1 MQNFFNAD
9 VVIFNKQSKPM
20 HGYLEFS
27 ELGSTVPLNVLN
39 PHEANMGNIIITNQY
54 GKLSGTGAGTGVSQI
69 LLQDKN
75 YTVRYYEFIGT
86 IFDIQDPSQFEL
98 IRTLDYY
105 CENSLSGAE
114 AGPLV
119 NLDTMVDLRNFDP
132 ALASYVEL
140 RGYYKA
146 GDMWTSRYK
155 FDGFNTYTDDG
166 GSVIKSSLNE
176 YQNGRWLLVDTRDQ
190 IDVKQFGIK
199 SGEECS
205 VQLLNAFNYCN
216 SVDREL
222 VFTANN
228 EWCQYLISGG
238 NTYECPRVLAH
249 KKAFIEAYS
258 SDANTFKIGRFRR
271 VRDENDEAEYPF
283 FAKHVSVDTAD
294 FILNVDE
301 ICTDDVEDLS
311 WLGLYY
317 ENLGAFKRV
326 KVIVNDKKDFHSYD
340 VLEIRDSEILLNKNS
355 YSYERIS
362 LNNCIINKNSN
373 PKCFNNST
381 SYIFM
386 HNMLFEAKYFT
397 DDFDFKNKLF
407 LGNPSEKCVVTLDNC
422 RQIGNEYKAS
432 DIYLTLK
439 AKMSESTI
447 ESLNNMSIEEDNY
460 IKFGYEDSENNG
472 ARSNKC
478 VLRDLVNLPTNI
490 KTIKFNTYTGLEDV
504 YIDVINCQNIKLE
517 FTTSENVHLRIDGS
531 TVTVTRDFSKLHVKS
546 YDSIVYLDSNV
557 DSLLAHDSEI
567 IANTVMVVD
576 DARYFEIIN
585 SKLKNVGTLS
595 VSKFSGDYTAVIKN
609 SEVSGGT
616 TNITSEHLTIED
628 SVFYDKINFTPTLI
642 SNWDDFPFYRLKFNR
657 NEFRGQN
664 NHLIIT
670 TKFDEKVGVAGTEN
684 TVRVWLECIDNTA
697 LFSKN
702 ILIFNDKRVNLYD
715 DKQHVYTYK
724 NNVCAEEE
732 EKESPV
738 DFLLKENPPDDPN
751 IKSLVML
758 DSFTDNEFTLAQKG
772 DIPLYLVHFT
782 VGIHFEVD
790 VRLDF
795 LKRIH
800 NDRMYENYSFSSLN
814 LKLWSN
820 ARVYNQKLKPID
832 KSDIPLNPQ
841 VISDFRIEA
850 DKRLFEQRTY
860 PHSIWSS
867 NECRDVYQVKMYKD
881 IQHYEYYDS
890 LNTLI
895 EEWVL
900 YHIPWGVVRTNMV
913 KDYDVDVN
921 SNEKVK
927 LLCKL
932 TVL

>member
-27 ELGSTVPLNVLN
+27 ELGSTVPLNVVN
-39 PHEANMGNIIITNQY
+39 PLEGNLGNIIITNQF

-98 IRTLDYY
+98 IRTLDYFASNY
-105 CENSLSGAE
+105 KSEFDNELGTKVTLEN
-114 AGPLV
+114 
-119 NLDTMVDLRNFDP
+119 MQDLRNFDP
-132 ALASYVEL
+132 SDSSYVEL
-140 RGYYKA
+140 IGYYTPL
-146 GDMWTSRYK
+146 DMWSSTYK
-155 FDGFNTYTDDG
+155 FEPFSVRQDDG

-271 VRDENDEAEYPF
+271 VRDENDEADYPF
-283 FAKHVSVDTAD
+283 FAKHVSVDTTYFSLD
-294 FILNVDE
+294 VDE

-311 WLGLYY
+311 WLGLYHGD
-317 ENLGAFKRV
+317 LGAFKRV
-326 KVIVNDKKDFHSYD
+326 KVIVNDKKDFHSYE

-355 YSYERIS
+355 YSYPKII

-381 SYIFM
+381 YYIFM
-386 HNMLFEAKYFT
+386 YNMLFEAKYFT
-397 DDFDFKNKLF
+397 DDFDFENKIV
-407 LGNPSEKCVVTLDNC
+407 LGYHSEKCVVTLDNC

-439 AKMSESTI
+439 AKMGGSTI
-447 ESLNNMSIEEDNY
+447 ESLNNMSIEENHS
-460 IKFGYEDSENNG
+460 IRVGYEDSENND

-478 VLRDLVNLPTNI
+478 VLRDLVNLPTNV
-490 KTIKFNTYTGLEDV
+490 KTIKFMSYTGLEDV

-517 FTTSENVHLRIDGS
+517 FTASINVHLRIVDS
-531 TVTVTRDFSKLHVKS
+531 TVAVKRDSSKLHVKS
-546 YDSIVYLDSNV
+546 YNSIVYLDSNIN
-557 DSLLAHDSEI
+557 SLLAHDSEI

-585 SKLKNVGTLS
+585 SKLKNGGTLE
-595 VSKFSGDYTAVIKN
+595 VSKVGGDYTAVIKN
-609 SEVSGGT
+609 SEISGGAT
-616 TNITSEHLTIED
+616 DISSEHLTIED
-628 SVFYDKINFTPTLI
+628 SVFYYNINFTPTLI

-657 NEFRGQN
+657 NEFRGQD

-670 TKFDEKVGVAGTEN
+670 TKFDKKVNAEGTEN
-684 TVRVWLECIDNTA
+684 TVRVWLECMNNTA

-702 ILIFNDKRVNLYD
+702 ILIFKDKRVNLYD
-715 DKQHVYTYK
+715 DKQHVYCYENNICNTKQNGYESTVPFYYWQNNPQEAVPVGK
-724 NNVCAEEE
+724 NGLGVYALTNV
-732 EKESPV
+732 
-738 DFLLKENPPDDPN
+738 N
-751 IKSLVML
+751 IPQVLTQ
-758 DSFTDNEFTLAQKG
+758 FGN
-772 DIPLYLVHFT
+772 INLYLIKFSC
-782 VGIHFEVD
+782 GIHF
-790 VRLDF
+790 
-795 LKRIH
+795 
-800 NDRMYENYSFSSLN
+800 
-814 LKLWSN
+814 
-820 ARVYNQKLKPID
+820 
-832 KSDIPLNPQ
+832 
-841 VISDFRIEA
+841 
-850 DKRLFEQRTY
+850 
-860 PHSIWSS
+860 
-867 NECRDVYQVKMYKD
+867 
-881 IQHYEYYDS
+881 
-890 LNTLI
+890 
-895 EEWVL
+895 
-900 YHIPWGVVRTNMV
+900 
-913 KDYDVDVN
+913 DVDVKLEFIAKEVN
-921 SNEKVK
+921 GVLEHPLSSSVMKLKMWSYQKTWQEYRTSNKLYTYYNDQRLIPMWDYSQVYPTYTSSVDLYKVK
-927 LLCKL
+927 MNRVVGFNETDSEAFDGNVKWGSFMIDLFAFNIMSTSEEPFNVHCKL